1 MISPSEMAELIMA
14 DPIGAAAR
22 AVIQQ
27 ADMIMHERVL
37 GLQHVTEHRR
47 KLVALSQE
55 KAEPCDCQ
63 LLRCYTDR

>member
-27 ADMIMHERVL
+27 ADMIVHQRVL
-37 GLQHVTEHRR
+37 SFQHVKEFKLKMRVRWDQKTLAEKLEACR
-47 KLVALSQE
+47 K
-55 KAEPCDCQ
+55 
-63 LLRCYTDR
+63 